1 MKADAEY
8 LPRMGIAWKDGSHDK
23 KIRKLSLKE
32 MEPIAREA
40 TRSALKNYVW
50 EKEKMKNL
58 TLGSGFEGDFGIFE
72 LYLAGKRPEDAV
84 VLTETLV
91 NRLTGEVSVKVFLP
105 KKPEAGNPPA

>member
-1 MKADAEY
+1 MPVTPEIGRELA
-8 LPRMGIAWKDGSHDK
+8 RQGWRWSSHTHPG
-23 KIRKLSLKE
+23 
-32 MEPIAREA
+32 EPIAREA

-72 LYLAGKRPEDAV
+72 LYLAGKCPEDAV

-105 KKPEAGNPPA
+105 KKPEVSNPPA

>member
-1 MKADAEY
+1 
-8 LPRMGIAWKDGSHDK
+8 
-23 KIRKLSLKE
+23 
-32 MEPIAREA
+32 
-40 TRSALKNYVW
+40 
-50 EKEKMKNL
+50 MKNL

-105 KKPEAGNPPA
+105 KKPEVSNPPA